1 MRSFAAIAA
10 GSVLLALVGCKGPTH
25 RQVDASE
32 PGLIDVDNIGLNEVR
47 QATEAMLTKVSKLN
61 LEGWANHII
70 LTEDSPKRPQVRI
83 AGVQNRTNEQF
94 DVVMLENELL
104 NALVNQEVVY
114 VVGGAS
120 DLAAVN
126 AERDYSQAGMTN
138 EEIPY
143 GQEDRVALVLVG
155 EITED
160 VIDQRNVRQ
169 HDFVFGLRL
178 VDTVKNRV
186 MAVTSTKIRK
196 VRED

>member
-10 GSVLLALVGCKGPTH
+10 SSVLVALVGCKGPTH
-25 RQVDASE
+25 RQVDVSE
-32 PGLIDVDNIGLNEVR
+32 PGLIDVDNIGLNEIRPAV
-47 QATEAMLTKVSKLN
+47 EAMLDRVSKMN
-61 LEGWANHII
+61 LEGWASHII
-70 LTEDSPKRPQVRI
+70 LTEDSPRRPQVRI

-186 MAVTSTKIRK
+186 MATTSTKIRK